1 MNEKLVLSV
10 VLSVLFNVVVGQP
23 KMKVWF
29 NDEFNDNKNHWEIRN
44 DKDFNTK
51 IENGKY
57 VITLNDNDNLQVVTK
72 HVYIDSEKD
81 YEFVMNYTHKEGS
94 GDIGMVVQGKG
105 GHLYAIYINGS
116 QKTVKFAGI
125 DKNNNRIVYLP
136 SKRVK
141 KMKPIGEPNVFRIKY
156 TPKSISFYINK
167 KRFYDGSIKKELTN
181 WKNGTFNIMFNG
193 RGIYEIDQFTVYQ
206 DNKIN
211 LVKDLDTSLVVT
223 QLNENINDPKAKDQ
237 LSPLVSPDGKYLY
250 FVRDYGNNQ
259 DIYVSQWQDTTW
271 SLAKPVKEL
280 NNLSSNTIISI
291 TPDNNMVFLRGE
303 YEPGSNVS
311 KTGFSISYRTA
322 NGWGQPER
330 VNMKNFYNNNQYSE
344 FCMSADG
351 KVMIMAVERNDS
363 RGERDLYVSFLKRK
377 GKKWSEPENMG
388 RIINGFGDEA
398 SPFLAADGRTLYF
411 ASTTHPGYGYY
422 DIFVSR
428 RTGNGYKKW
437 TKPENLGPVINTDGF
452 DAYYT
457 VPASGEYAYI
467 TRGDKICKIGLPK
480 SVRPKPVILVEGKVL
495 NSKDNSPIEAE
506 ITYYDANNPKEE
518 LGIARSNPTDG
529 SYKIALPAG
538 VKYTFSAEKEN
549 FNPTTE
555 KVDATNITE
564 YTEIHR
570 DLYLTPKEMQVKK
583 QANFILKGVVY
594 NAKTKTPIRAN
605 ITLRD
610 EMGNFAVAVIGSDST
625 TGAYSVEIPYNA
637 NNTKGY
643 GIIGTQE
650 GFIPATDRIDASA
663 ISEGKEITKDLY
675 LNPIEVGVVVRLN
688 NIFFDFGKA
697 TIRQDESITELNRV
711 IKFLKDNPTV
721 QIEIGGHTD
730 NVGDEAYNQKLS
742 QDRANAVKKFIIE
755 RGVKDTQVTAKG
767 YGESKPVASNDT
779 EEGKQQNR
787 RVEFTILKK

>member
-1 MNEKLVLSV
+1 MKSTFFILLLIVLHGYYIMAQDKIWFEENFDNNKKNWYLPSG
-10 VLSVLFNVVVGQP
+10 SSFNA
-23 KMKVWF
+23 
-29 NDEFNDNKNHWEIRN
+29 
-44 DKDFNTK
+44 K

-57 VITLNDNDNLQVVTK
+57 VVHVNNDNLQTISK
-72 HVYIDSEKD
+72 NVYIDSEKN
-81 YEFVMNYTHKEGS
+81 YVFTMNYIHKEGS
-94 GDIGMVVQGKG
+94 GDIGMVIQGKNN
-105 GHLYAIYINGS
+105 HLYAVYINGS
-116 QKTVKFAGI
+116 QKLVKFAGI
-125 DKNNNRIVYLP
+125 DKNGNKYTYLP
-136 SKRVK
+136 SKRIK
-141 KMKPIGEPNVFRIKY
+141 KMKPLGEPNEFMIKY
-156 TPKSISFYINK
+156 SPKSVAFYLNK
-167 KRFYDGSIKKELTN
+167 KKFYSGSLKKEILN
-181 WKNGTFNIMFNG
+181 WENGSFTFMFNG
-193 RGIYEIDQFTVYQ
+193 KGTYEIDKVTVYQ
-206 DNKIN
+206 DNELN
-211 LVKDLDTSLVVT
+211 LVKDLDTTLVVVPLST
-223 QLNENINDPKAKDQ
+223 NVNDPKCKDH

-250 FVRDYGNNQ
+250 FVRDYGKNQ
-259 DIYVSQWQDTTW
+259 DIYVSEWQDTAW

-280 NNLSSNTIISI
+280 NNLSANSFISI
-291 TPDNNMVFLRGE
+291 TPDNNMAFLRGE
-303 YEPGSNVS
+303 YETGSNYS
-311 KTGFSISYRTA
+311 KPGFSISYRTA
-322 NGWGQPER
+322 NGWGQPEK
-330 VNMKNFYNNNQYSE
+330 VNMKNFYNHNQYSE

-351 KVMIMAVERNDS
+351 KVMILSIERDDTH
-363 RGERDLYVSFLKRK
+363 GGKDLYVSFLKRK

-388 RIINGFGDEA
+388 KVINRFGDEA
-398 SPFLAADGRTLYF
+398 TPFLAADGRTLYF
-411 ASTTHPGYGYY
+411 ASSSHPGYGFY

-428 RTGNGYKKW
+428 RIGNGYKKW
-437 TKPENLGPVINTDGF
+437 TKPENLGPIINTDGF

-495 NSKDNSPIEAE
+495 NSKDNTPIEAE
-506 ITYYDANNPKEE
+506 ITYYDADNPKEE
-518 LGIARSNPTDG
+518 LGIARSNPVDG

-538 VKYTFSAEKEN
+538 TKYTFSAEKEN

-605 ITLRD
+605 VTLRD

-650 GFIPATDRIDASA
+650 GYIPATDRVDASN
-663 ISEGKEITKDLY
+663 ISEGKEIIKDLY

-711 IKFLKDNPTV
+711 IKFLKDNSTV

-730 NVGDEAYNQKLS
+730 NVGDNAYNQKLS
-742 QDRANAVKKFIIE
+742 EERANAVRKFLIE
-755 RGVKDTQVTAKG
+755 RGVRENQVTAKG
-767 YGESKPVASNDT
+767 YGETKPVADNNT